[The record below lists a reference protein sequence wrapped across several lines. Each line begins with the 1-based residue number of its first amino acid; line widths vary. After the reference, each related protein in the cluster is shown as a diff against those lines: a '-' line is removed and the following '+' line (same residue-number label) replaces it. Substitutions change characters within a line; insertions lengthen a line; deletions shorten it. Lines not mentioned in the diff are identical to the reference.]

1 MGYPASNNL
10 RPIQIN
16 FGAYGGN
23 DDAEFKHELI
33 VLMANSVYE
42 LRESALQSISSK
54 EVEVFR
60 KAAHK
65 AKSTLVLLDDLDF
78 IDTVEKLRADMI
90 ASDHSGS
97 FHIGD
102 EILNKFLY
110 LSNSIIKSLEK
121 EAEVIRPR
129 F

>member
-1 MGYPASNNL
+1 MGYPASNRF

-23 DDAEFKHELI
+23 DDDEFKYELI
-33 VLMANSVYE
+33 ILMSNSVYE
-42 LRESALQSISSK
+42 LRECALQSISSK
-54 EVEVFR
+54 EVDVFR

-65 AKSTLVLLDDLDF
+65 AKSTLVLLDDLEF
-78 IDTVEKLRADMI
+78 IDTVEKLREDMI
-90 ASDHSGS
+90 TSENSGT
-97 FHIGD
+97 FQIAD
-102 EILNKFLY
+102 EILNKFLF